1 MILNEKKQ
9 NILLVP
15 NEYSLVY
22 TVSRDFLAIK
32 GLPAKLKNKYPTMI
46 STVKRAY
53 KKAKDP
59 DIKCIGFK
67 PLKDKRYIY
76 NLIVKNKVTDQ
87 VTYEE
92 LFDALIQLK
101 DDMAVMDV
109 KKIAMPKL
117 CIGNDGLNW
126 AKVKETIEL
135 VFDTTDIEIL
145 VCCSVL
151 DKDNPY
157 VEEEK
162 PVKIKKEE
170 KQEENEN

>member
-1 MILNEKKQ
+1 MIFNEKKQ

-67 PLKDKRYIY
+67 PLKDNRYIY

-109 KKIAMPKL
+109 KK
-117 CIGNDGLNW
+117 
-126 AKVKETIEL
+126 
-135 VFDTTDIEIL
+135 
-145 VCCSVL
+145 
-151 DKDNPY
+151 
-157 VEEEK
+157 
-162 PVKIKKEE
+162 
-170 KQEENEN
+170 